1 MDISSITKR
10 QPLNPDDVLYLN
22 GEKCTINSIKGT
34 GTSSVVY
41 EATLD
46 GRKII
51 LKELYPHGLGIFR
64 DKDNSLI
71 IPKSKENEFQSYKN
85 GLNKAY
91 QTQLNFHNDHKIRNF
106 TVEPQKLYKHNNT
119 LYVVMHLANGNS
131 YDQIEPE
138 NVLSILEVGK
148 ALSKVISYYHEKE
161 FLNLDIK
168 PGNIFVF
175 PETNQLIQLFDFN
188 TVCTKDEASQ
198 GRFSYSDGYAAPE
211 VKAAKKGGGKL
222 SEVGEQADIYSIG
235 AVIFEKIMGRIPK
248 VADQRAGK
256 RWKLENNPY
265 LKDAVPQLQKGFT
278 DLFRKTLTINKKDR
292 YSSAKELISD
302 LENLIKLADIKVFL
316 KNVNIHPLTSNSYFI
331 SRNDKLTEIQQHL
344 SRDNVVFIYG
354 IGGIGKSESAKDFAF
369 QFKNRYVTQHLVH
382 YDKSLKNTISHL
394 EFINFDD
401 SFYSY
406 DDLFIMKIKMLS
418 DDTRYGNSTLLIIDN
433 YSSTDPKDSF
443 VLEQLKKLHVHII
456 FTTREMPEDTSLG
469 VCIDKISDEA
479 LMEMFYKI
487 NPFRKGEKDREK
499 LVSTLIKIVSGHTMT
514 IDLVARQT
522 KSLEQYGEKTLSDV
536 IDALSISG
544 LNSKLDAEV
553 YNNKDADVSE
563 HQQENSVYKHIRALF
578 SFAALNP
585 KQKYILK
592 NACMLP
598 LQGFS
603 TKEFCEFIDLS
614 HFDEESAQSLYSED
628 KEITFLVNNGWLN
641 RVGDQQNKLSIHPVI
656 ADVIS
661 NELEPDILS
670 DTFAWLADI
679 SEHSIDE
686 YSFYNCDKLWFS
698 IYKTYCN
705 IRNDH
710 TQLKNY
716 IAFFSCVTE
725 ILYFRRKNTK
735 EYGLQP
741 CGYLLEMTGDCYMM
755 LAEYQNACKYYQS
768 ITDDGEKYY
777 FGSYLILT
785 ANINLSRIYDKLGD
799 HKNAIQYGK
808 KIIDKSDT
816 LIGSIIRNAYNLES
830 NNAIRKTQTL
840 YYTAGKAFFHAGR
853 YLSALDCFFE
863 AQEIYF
869 VRTNSRFDENI
880 LGRYLLSDEIGNIT
894 ADMGFCYEKLGYT
907 RIAAEMYMK
916 TLNYY
921 NQLESWNMHRI
932 ALLREFFFQYEDA
945 LNAEKSH
952 LEILLER
959 FPENHPDIAYSYY
972 WLGHIYSLLDNYEEA
987 LKMLN
992 TAIER
997 YEKYYSSDYHVL
1009 GDIYKEKGNIYYAQH
1024 DSDACTECF
1033 LKALSIFKN
1042 NNMSEGKTAALY
1054 QKLGII
1060 HQQKKSYKSAM
1071 ENLTAAL
1078 EIYQHLEKKERTD
1091 LSLMNIYNDITDTL
1105 IQMKS
1110 YKKARFFAL
1119 KHLHYYYTSYKNS
1132 SRMTLYSFQSTL
1144 KTWSYHNKKKH
1155 KEHTDDTYNHALE
1168 VFNYLAVIDDKL
1180 QQNDRTNDK
1189 KVWKRLSKIYYY
1201 IGKPV
1206 KAFRM
1211 LLYAN
1216 NIIRKIT
1223 DFIDNICYHHHWEKA
1238 MKEEDKKEYET
1249 SLSYYRKNLRIL
1261 KKHPKKY
1268 GDLGHTYHGMSRVYE
1283 KMEND
1288 DLADR
1293 YENLEHDIFYGY
1305 PHAYELKRDNQW
1317 RNL

>member
-22 GEKCTINSIKGT
+22 GEKCIINAIKGT
-34 GTSSVVY
+34 GTSSIVY

-51 LKELYPHGLGIFR
+51 LKELYPYGLGIFR
-64 DKDNSLI
+64 NKDNSLI
-71 IPKSKENEFQSYKN
+71 IPKNKENDFQSYKD

-91 QTQLNFHNDHKIRNF
+91 QTQLNFHNDHKVRNF

-119 LYVVMHLANGNS
+119 LYVVMHLANGTS
-131 YDQIEPE
+131 YDLIEPE

-175 PETNQLIQLFDFN
+175 PETNQLIQLFDFD
-188 TVCTKDEASQ
+188 TVSSKEEILK
-198 GRFSYSDGYAAPE
+198 GEFSYSEGYEAPE
-211 VKAAKKGGGKL
+211 VSGSYNGL
-222 SEVGEQADIYSIG
+222 FSFSDIDERADIYSIG
-235 AVIFEKIMGRIPK
+235 AVIFEKIMGHVPDFS
-248 VADQRAGK
+248 DQRNGK
-256 RWKLENNPY
+256 VWDFSHNSY
-265 LKDAVPQLQKGFT
+265 LKDTVPQLQKEIF
-278 DLFRKTLTINKKDR
+278 DLFRKTIARRKENR
-292 YSSAKELISD
+292 YSSAKDLISD

-316 KNVNIHPLTSNSYFI
+316 KNVNIHPLTSHSYFI

-344 SRDNVVFIYG
+344 NRDNVVFIYG

-369 QFKNRYVTQHLVH
+369 QSKNKYVTQHLVH

-406 DDLFIMKIKMLS
+406 DDLFIMKMKMIS

-433 YSSTDPKDSF
+433 YSSTDPEDSF
-443 VLEQLKKLHVHII
+443 VLEQLKKLHIHII
-456 FTTREMPEDTSLG
+456 FTTRETPKDTSLR
-469 VCIDKISDEA
+469 VFIDKISDEA
-479 LMEMFYKI
+479 LIEMFFKI

-536 IDALSISG
+536 IETLSKSG
-544 LNSKLDAEV
+544 LNSELNAEV
-553 YNNKDADVSE
+553 YSNKDADVLGNN
-563 HQQENSVYKHIRALF
+563 QENAVYEHIRALF
-578 SFAALNP
+578 SFATLNP

-603 TKEFCEFIDLS
+603 TKEFCEFIDLA
-614 HFDEESAQSLYSED
+614 HFDEESAESLYSED

-656 ADVIS
+656 ADIIC

-670 DTFAWLADI
+670 DTFVWSDKKY
-679 SEHSIDE
+679 SINE
-686 YSFYNCDKLWFS
+686 FSFYFCDKLWFS
-698 IYKTYCN
+698 IYQKYKVLVN
-705 IRNDH
+705 NYS
-710 TQLKNY
+710 QLKEY
-716 IAFFSCVTE
+716 IPLFSSVSE
-725 ILYFRRKNTK
+725 ILYFRMKNIK
-735 EYGLQP
+735 PDYYFSAELK
-741 CGYLLEMTGDCYMM
+741 LLYIIGNCYFN
-755 LAEYQNACKYYQS
+755 LAEYQNAARYYQA
-768 ITDDGEKYY
+768 ILENDGKGAY
-777 FGSYLILT
+777 GYLKLNPLIR
-785 ANINLSRIYDKLGD
+785 LSKIYDKLGD
-799 HKNAIQYGK
+799 HSNAIKYGLRC
-808 KIIDKSDT
+808 IDRNDEYINL
-816 LIGSIIRNAYNLES
+816 LINEAHNLEGS
-830 NNAIRKTQTL
+830 YDTVQNM
-840 YYTAGKAFFHAGR
+840 YYVAGTAFLHSGH

-863 AQEIYF
+863 ALEVYF
-869 VRTNSRFDENI
+869 MRFGEDHGE
-880 LGRYLLSDEIGNIT
+880 YALSDETGNIT
-894 ADMGFCYEKLGYT
+894 ADMGICYEKLGYT

-932 ALLREFFFQYEDA
+932 ALISEFFFQYEDA

-952 LEILLER
+952 LKILLER

-1223 DFIDNICYHHHWEKA
+1223 DFIDNIRYHHHWEKA

-1249 SLSYYRKNLRIL
+1249 SLSHYRKNLRIL

>member
-34 GTSSVVY
+34 GTSSIVY

-51 LKELYPHGLGIFR
+51 LKELYPYGLGIFR
-64 DKDNSLI
+64 NKDNSLI
-71 IPKSKENEFQSYKN
+71 IPKNKENEFQAYKD

-131 YDQIEPE
+131 YDQINPE

-148 ALSKVISYYHEKE
+148 ALSKVISYYHEKGY
-161 FLNLDIK
+161 LNLDIK
-168 PGNIFVF
+168 SGNIFVF

-188 TVCTKDEASQ
+188 TVCTKEEVSQ
-198 GRFSYSDGYAAPE
+198 GKFSYSDGYAAPE
-211 VKAAKKGGGKL
+211 VKVAKKGGGKL
-222 SEVGEQADIYSIG
+222 SEIGEQADIYSIG

-265 LKDAVPQLQKGFT
+265 LKDAVPQLQKGIT
-278 DLFRKTLTINKKDR
+278 ELFRKTLTIDKNDR
-292 YSSAKELISD
+292 YSSAKDLISD

-316 KNVNIHPLTSNSYFI
+316 KNVNIHPLTSHSYFI

-344 SRDNVVFIYG
+344 NRDNVVFIYG
-354 IGGIGKSESAKDFAF
+354 LGGIGKSESAKDFAF
-369 QFKNRYVTQHLVH
+369 QSKNKYVTQHLVH

-433 YSSTDPKDSF
+433 YSSTEPEDSF
-443 VLEQLKKLHVHII
+443 VLEQLKKLHIHII
-456 FTTREMPEDTSLG
+456 FTTREIPKDTSLG

-479 LMEMFYKI
+479 LMEMFFNI
-487 NPFRKGEKDREK
+487 NLFQKGEKDREK
-499 LVSTLIKIVSGHTMT
+499 LVSKLIKIVSGHTMT

-536 IDALSISG
+536 IDALSKSG
-544 LNSKLDAEV
+544 LNNQLNADV
-553 YNNKDADVSE
+553 YNNKDADVIE
-563 HQQENSVYKHIRALF
+563 KKQENAIYEHIRALF
-578 SFAALNP
+578 SFATLNP

-603 TKEFCEFIDLS
+603 TKEFCEFIDLA
-614 HFDEESAQSLYSED
+614 HFDEESAESLYSED

-656 ADVIS
+656 ADVIC
-661 NELEPDILS
+661 NELKPDILF
-670 DTFAWLADI
+670 DTFAWLTEV
-679 SEHSIDE
+679 SEDSIDE

-698 IYKTYCN
+698 IYQKYKAILN
-705 IRNDH
+705 NH
-710 TQLKNY
+710 SQLKEY
-716 IAFFSCVTE
+716 IPLFANVAE
-725 ILYFRRKNTK
+725 VLYFRMKNIK
-735 EYGLQP
+735 PDYYFSAELK
-741 CGYLLEMTGDCYMM
+741 LLYIIGNCYFN
-755 LAEYQNACKYYQS
+755 LAEYQNAARYYQA
-768 ITDDGEKYY
+768 ILENDGKGAY
-777 FGSYLILT
+777 GYLKLNPLIR
-785 ANINLSRIYDKLGD
+785 LSKIYDKLGD
-799 HKNAIQYGK
+799 HKNAIKYGK
-808 KIIDKSDT
+808 KIIDRSDECVD
-816 LIGSIIRNAYNLES
+816 SAIRNAYNLES

-840 YYTAGKAFFHAGR
+840 YYTAGKAFLHAGR

-869 VRTNSRFDENI
+869 VRTNSIWDENI
-880 LGRYLLSDEIGNIT
+880 SGTYLLSDEIGNIT
-894 ADMGFCYEKLGYT
+894 ADMGICYEKLGYT
-907 RIAAEMYMK
+907 KIAAEMYMK

-932 ALLREFFFQYEDA
+932 ALIREFFFQYEDA
-945 LNAEKSH
+945 LNAEKRH
-952 LEILLER
+952 LEILSER
-959 FPENHPDIAYSYY
+959 FPENHPDIAYTYY

-992 TAIER
+992 TSTER
-997 YEKYYSSDYHVL
+997 YEKYYSSDYPVL
-1009 GDIYKEKGNIYYAQH
+1009 GDIYAEKGNIYYAQH

-1042 NNMSEGKTAALY
+1042 NMSEEKMAALY
-1054 QKLGII
+1054 QKLGTIYR
-1060 HQQKKSYKSAM
+1060 KKKLYEAAM

-1078 EIYQHLEKKERTD
+1078 EIYHRLEKKEWTD
-1091 LSLMNIYNDITDTL
+1091 LSLMNIYNDITDIL
-1105 IQMKS
+1105 IQMRS

-1119 KHLHYYYTSYKNS
+1119 KHLHYYYTSYTNS
-1132 SRMTLYSFQSTL
+1132 SRITLYSFQSTL

-1206 KAFRM
+1206 KAFKM

-1216 NIIRKIT
+1216 SFIRKMT
-1223 DFIDNICYHHHWEKA
+1223 DFIDDICYQYHWEKA

-1249 SLSYYRKNLRIL
+1249 SLSQYRKNLKIL
-1261 KKHPKKY
+1261 KKHPQKY
-1268 GDLGHTYHGMSRVYE
+1268 GDLATTYEGISHIYE
-1283 KMEND
+1283 EMENT

-1293 YENLEHDIFYGY
+1293 YKSLENDISYGY
-1305 PHAYELKRDNQW
+1305 PHAYELERDSQW
-1317 RNL
+1317 IDL